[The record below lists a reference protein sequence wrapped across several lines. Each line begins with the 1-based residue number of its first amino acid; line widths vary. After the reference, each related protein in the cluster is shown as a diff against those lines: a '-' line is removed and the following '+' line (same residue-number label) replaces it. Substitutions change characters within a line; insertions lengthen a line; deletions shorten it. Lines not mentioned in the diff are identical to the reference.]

1 MRLPRSLRSL
11 AMTIMYKFKNFLKHF
26 FLIDDSPHKVA
37 AGAALGIFLGIVP
50 GEGVVSTL
58 VLASLL
64 HFNRLS
70 ATAGVFST
78 NMWGTVL
85 VMPLAAFFGGKIFG
99 VNPAS
104 LVENFNS
111 TFELGLKYFFSK
123 VIFLDLLLPLIVGFV
138 IVSGAIALLFYFLL
152 YYLLKYHKLRFK

>member
-1 MRLPRSLRSL
+1 MNIKSRPK
-11 AMTIMYKFKNFLKHF
+11 AFFKKF

-70 ATAGVFST
+70 ATAGVLLT

-99 VNPAS
+99 VDPGK

-111 TFELGLKYFFSK
+111 TFDLGFKYFFSK
-123 VIFLDLLLPLIVGFV
+123 IIFLDLLLPLIVGFV
-138 IVSGAIALLFYFLL
+138 IVSGTIALGFYFLL
-152 YYLLKYHKLRFK
+152 YFLLKYHKIRFK